1 MTNDLR
7 SKLLDGLLGFFTI
20 CIAMGV
26 LIVIIRVMEPL
37 GNGGM
42 IGYVAVAF
50 VVGLWCLSSS
60 IKEKFSDRQRA
71 WFGIVG
77 GLFTWTAA
85 ELSHELGFV
94 AVGDW
99 HGFVVMV
106 IACSTVAVLWRFFPL
121 GPRFWFA
128 AIGMDWIGHMILTC
142 QSELIPSEGVERIT
156 LIATSSLS
164 ALIFVGTAVY
174 IFTRSSG
181 RVARLW
187 CAMWLWI
194 SLSTF
199 IFALRNLGRL
209 AID

>member
-1 MTNDLR
+1 MTTDLR
-7 SKLLDGLLGFFTI
+7 SKFLDGLIGFFAI
-20 CIAMGV
+20 FMAMGV
-26 LIVIIRVMEPL
+26 LIIIIRVMEPL

-42 IGYVAVAF
+42 IGYVVVAF
-50 VVGLWCLSSS
+50 VLGLWCLGRSVNM
-60 IKEKFSDRQRA
+60 KHTDVQRA
-71 WFGIVG
+71 WLGIVG
-77 GLFTWTAA
+77 GLFTWTSA

-94 AVGDW
+94 AIGDW
-99 HGFVVMV
+99 HGFVLMV
-106 IACSTVAVLWRFFPL
+106 VACSTAAVLWRFFPL

-128 AIGMDWIGHMILTC
+128 AIGMDWIGHMILTG
-142 QSELIPSEGVERIT
+142 QSDLITSAHAEKTT
-156 LIATSSLS
+156 LIATSSVC
-164 ALIFVGTAVY
+164 ALIFIGAVVTL
-174 IFTRSSG
+174 FARSSG